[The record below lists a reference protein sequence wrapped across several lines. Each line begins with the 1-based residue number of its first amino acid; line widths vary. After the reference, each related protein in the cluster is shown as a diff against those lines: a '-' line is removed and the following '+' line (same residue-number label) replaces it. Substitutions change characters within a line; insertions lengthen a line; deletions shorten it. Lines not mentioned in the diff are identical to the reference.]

1 MLLAVK
7 LNGFGHLFGAK
18 HVLNKS
24 NVTLNNKYIMIQK
37 IEKCITHNPLVWYV
51 CTVNY
56 IENKEVPQSPH

>member
-1 MLLAVK
+1 MRIYNQPMLLAVK

-37 IEKCITHNPLVWYV
+37 IEKCITHNPLV
-51 CTVNY
+51 
-56 IENKEVPQSPH
+56 